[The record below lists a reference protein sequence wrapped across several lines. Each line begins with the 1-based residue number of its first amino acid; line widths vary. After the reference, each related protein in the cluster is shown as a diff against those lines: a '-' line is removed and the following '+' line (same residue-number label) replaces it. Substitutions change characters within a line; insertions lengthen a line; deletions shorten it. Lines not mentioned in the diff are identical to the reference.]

1 MIRTRKAKRLT
12 QKQVGSRVGTSQ
24 AIVSMIESG
33 EIESSSFILPICKVL
48 AIAPPQHHGSE
59 EQKQWSQLGHLL
71 RMRSPKQFR
80 QALALVESMLE
91 EPERAEAARPTTK
104 PDDDKAPAR
113 K

>member
-1 MIRTRKAKRLT
+1 MIKARKLKRLT

-33 EIESSSFILPICKVL
+33 EIESSRFILPICKLLGV
-48 AIAPPQHHGSE
+48 APPQHHENE

-71 RMRSPKQFR
+71 RTRNPRQFR
-80 QALALVESMLE
+80 RALALVESMLE
-91 EPERAEAARPTTK
+91 EPDRADAATSSPG
-104 PDDDKAPAR
+104 PDSGGVAGR